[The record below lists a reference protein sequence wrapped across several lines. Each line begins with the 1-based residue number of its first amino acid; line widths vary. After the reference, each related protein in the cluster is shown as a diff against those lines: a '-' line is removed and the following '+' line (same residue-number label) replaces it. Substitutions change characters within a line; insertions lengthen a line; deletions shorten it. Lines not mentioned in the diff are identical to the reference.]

1 MKKIVIIGVLIVIIF
16 NIKLNIKDR
25 YLIEKIFILQEKVA
39 LCLSGEEKENWM
51 YTKTEPPVTLS
62 ISILEENKN
71 FIKILDVYILQ
82 KGKIEK
88 LKMKEIEKDYY
99 LSNVIDINNSDAV
112 IIIEYEIT
120 INGIKEIKKEKIVA
134 KYERKIYLTCPLW
147 DAMMGI

>member
-1 MKKIVIIGVLIVIIF
+1 M
-16 NIKLNIKDR
+16 
-25 YLIEKIFILQEKVA
+25 QEKVA

-120 INGIKEIKKEKIVA
+120 INGIKEISVYCKIEIHNIAKSFTQFCKENTIN
-134 KYERKIYLTCPLW
+134 I
-147 DAMMGI
+147 